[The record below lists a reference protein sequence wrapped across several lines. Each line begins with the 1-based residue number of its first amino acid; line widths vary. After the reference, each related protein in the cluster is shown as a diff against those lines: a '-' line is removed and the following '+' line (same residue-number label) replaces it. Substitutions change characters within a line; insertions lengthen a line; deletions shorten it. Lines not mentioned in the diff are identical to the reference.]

1 MTHLEKEM
9 ADCDKAVDGCA
20 RCYLGISYDE
30 YTQKVGNV
38 GHQLQSLPLPPGFA
52 DAAELRARLLTLKK
66 STPEAQR
73 LKELEAQ
80 LEAMQKVLRVVGAQ
94 GLPHA
99 MSKAQRRLLAE
110 REQLER
116 QSREQSQHASMAQ
129 WAFLMPNGAPVVVV
143 DGVRFRAELSQL
155 LRRKLELLCE
165 HRLAVAER
173 IIEVGGRTV
182 ARDPAFAE
190 RVNAAAERFQARIA
204 GVGGANDWDWGC
216 VSNMIAPL
224 RHEYAWHAHFPS
236 LVERIPESMPSNSN
250 GSPTQFLLELSAA
263 IEKDRAAALALA

>member
-30 YTQKVGNV
+30 YTQKAGNL

-66 STPEAQR
+66 MTPEAQR

-80 LEAMQKVLRVVGAQ
+80 LQAMQKALRVVGAQ
-94 GLPHA
+94 GLPHS
-99 MSKAQRRLLAE
+99 MNKAQRRLLVE

-116 QSREQSQHASMAQ
+116 QAREQSQQASMVQ

-236 LVERIPESMPSNSN
+236 LVERIPESMPSNGN
-250 GSPTQFLLELSAA
+250 PTQFLLELSAA